1 MERVVVNRSFTLYK
15 TFYEGGVATDPD
27 SSPTVAITRA
37 TGEVVPTGAIANET
51 DPGTWSVTVEA
62 SENTLLDY
70 LTVTWTAIVN
80 AEPQIHVDY
89 VEVAGGFLFSI
100 PALESI
106 SLGGTSTIGT
116 RFSTAQVVEMRTTV
130 ETAIEDEYGTALVPR
145 YKRETLTHSTVESSL
160 RLKPVIRT
168 IRDAT
173 VNGTAL
179 SEAQLATLTFGPAG
193 VYGYPWT
200 GAYSNITVGY
210 EYGLDHPP
218 PRIQQAALRLARQ
231 WLVNGPIDDRAA
243 VYNIADGG
251 TYSMVVPGRNGSIFG
266 MPELD
271 AIIHASP
278 YRLGVA

>member
-37 TGEVVPTGAIANET
+37 TGAVVPTGAIANET

-106 SLGGTSTIGT
+106 SLGGTSTIGS
-116 RFSTAQVVEMRTTV
+116 RFSTAQVVEMRTLV

-145 YKRETLTHSTVESSL
+145 YRRETFTQPYSSDLLSL
-160 RLKPVIRT
+160 RPNIRAVRDIT
-168 IRDAT
+168 ID
-173 VNGTAL
+173 NTAL
-179 SEAQLATLTFGPAG
+179 GSTYLADLTWTPSGSL
-193 VYGYPWT
+193 YGYPWA
-200 GAYSNITVGY
+200 GAYQNITIGF
-210 EYGLDHPP
+210 EHGLDHPP
-218 PRIQQAALRLARQ
+218 PRLQQAALRLARQ

-251 TYSMVVPGRNGSIFG
+251 TYSMVVPGRNGSFFG

-271 AIIHASP
+271 AIIQASP
-278 YRLGVA
+278 YRVGV